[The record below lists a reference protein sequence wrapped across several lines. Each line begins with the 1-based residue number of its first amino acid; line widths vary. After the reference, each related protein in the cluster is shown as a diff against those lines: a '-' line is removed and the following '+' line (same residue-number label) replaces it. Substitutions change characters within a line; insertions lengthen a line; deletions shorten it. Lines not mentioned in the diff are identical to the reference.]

1 LGFPLVDL
9 LFLIF
14 VAFYAYRGY
23 RRGVLREGFDLVGF
37 LLGIL
42 LAVRFYAPVGKIFEL
57 VGVGE
62 GWAAFLGGALIF
74 GFFVVGAGVLSHRL
88 HPRLIK
94 GEQSTAFRVGGSVV
108 ASVWAA
114 SFAVFIMVLLSL
126 TPASTA
132 SQRAIRDSLVGKSF
146 LSGGS
151 PLYSLQGY
159 ASTEGQKFLVFLRQ
173 YFVQLEPQ
181 QNTSD
186 EEFFNIQASQEIAVD
201 EPAEQEIL
209 RLVNE
214 ERRKE
219 NLTLLQQHAPIREVA
234 RAHSSD
240 MYKRGY
246 FAHTNP
252 DGNDPFDRIRG
263 GGITY
268 EFAGEN
274 LALAPTVEMVHRG
287 LMNSPRHKEN
297 ILKPEFSDLG
307 VGVYRGPLGFMVT
320 QNFCSDCR

>member
-1 LGFPLVDL
+1 MRFPFVDL
-9 LFLIF
+9 LFFLF
-14 VAFYAYRGY
+14 VAFYGYRGY
-23 RRGVLREGFDLVGF
+23 QRGVLREGLDLVGF

-42 LAVRFYAPVGKIFEL
+42 LALRFYSHVGKVFEL
-57 VGVGE
+57 VGVGA

-74 GFFVVGAGVLSHRL
+74 ALFVVGAGVLSHRL
-88 HPRLIK
+88 HPRLVK
-94 GEQSTAFRVGGSVV
+94 GQQSTAFRVGGSIV

-114 SFAVFIMVLLSL
+114 FFAVFIMVLLSL
-126 TPASTA
+126 TPTPSA

-151 PLYSLQGY
+151 PLYVLQGY
-159 ASTEGQKFLVFLRQ
+159 ASTEGKKFLVFLRQ
-173 YFVQLEPQ
+173 YFVQLEPH
-181 QNTSD
+181 QNTGE
-186 EEFFNIQASQEIAVD
+186 EEFFSIQASQEITVD
-201 EPAEQEIL
+201 ASAEKEIL

-219 NLTLLQQHAPIREVA
+219 NLAAIQEHAPIREVA

-252 DGNDPFDRIRG
+252 DGKDPFDRIREG
-263 GGITY
+263 GVTY
-268 EFAGEN
+268 ELAGEN

-297 ILKPEFSDLG
+297 IMKPEFSDLG
-307 VGVYRGPLGFMVT
+307 IGVYRGPLGFMVT
-320 QNFCSDCR
+320 QNFCSECR